1 MKYSEMTESGLSSI
15 CRSLLSEYENIKK
28 QGLSLDMSRG
38 KPSPEQVSISDGILT
53 VLKTG
58 EDCKSSGGADMR
70 NYGLLAGCED
80 ARRLFGELCGVAP
93 AQVIVGGSSSLN
105 MMYDT
110 VARAMF
116 FGVGGHTAWK
126 NLEKVKFLCPCP
138 GYDRHF
144 AICAAFGIEM
154 INIGMTESGPDMDEV
169 ERLVSSDESIKGIW
183 CVPKFSNPTG
193 VIYSDETIARFAR
206 LRPAAKD
213 FRIFWDNAY
222 IVHDFGKIQ
231 EIPNI
236 FDLTRGTE
244 NEDIAYMFISTSKIT
259 YPGAGVAAMISSE
272 KNIADTLPL
281 LGVQNISYD
290 KINQLR
296 HAKYFGTAE
305 ALRKQMAL
313 HAAVLKRK
321 FDIVLSAF
329 SAELSGLGIAEWT
342 EPKGGYFISLDV
354 LPGTARRVWQLCKGA
369 GVTLTNVGATFP
381 YGIDPED
388 TNLRIAPSYP
398 SDADLSRA
406 TEVLCLCV
414 KLAAA
419 EKLARGNI

>member
-1 MKYSEMTESGLSSI
+1 MTESELSSL
-15 CRSLLSEYENIKK
+15 CKGLLSEYENIKK

-38 KPSPEQVSISDGILT
+38 KPSPEQIGISDGILT

-58 EDCKSSGGADMR
+58 DDCRASGGADMR
-70 NYGLLAGCED
+70 NYGMLAGCED
-80 ARRLFGELCGVAP
+80 ARRLFGELCGVSP
-93 AQVIVGGSSSLN
+93 SQVIVGGSSSLN

-116 FGVGGHTAWK
+116 FGVGGEKPWK
-126 NLEKVKFLCPCP
+126 DREKIKFLCPCP

-206 LRPAAKD
+206 LRPAARD

-236 FDLTRGTE
+236 FALTRGTE
-244 NEDIAYMFISTSKIT
+244 NENIAYMFVSTSKIT

-305 ALRKQMAL
+305 KLKNHMSL

-329 SAELSGLGIAEWT
+329 SSELSGLGIAEWT
-342 EPKGGYFISLDV
+342 EPEGGYFISLDV
-354 LPGTARRVWQLCKGA
+354 LPGTAKRVWQLCKEA

-388 TNLRIAPSYP
+388 KNLRIAPSYP
-398 SDADLSRA
+398 SDSELSKA

-419 EKLARGNI
+419 EKLARGSI

>member
-116 FGVGGHTAWK
+116 FGVGGHKAWK
-126 NLEKVKFLCPCP
+126 ELERVKFLCPCP

-154 INIGMTESGPDMDEV
+154 INVRMTESGPDMDEV